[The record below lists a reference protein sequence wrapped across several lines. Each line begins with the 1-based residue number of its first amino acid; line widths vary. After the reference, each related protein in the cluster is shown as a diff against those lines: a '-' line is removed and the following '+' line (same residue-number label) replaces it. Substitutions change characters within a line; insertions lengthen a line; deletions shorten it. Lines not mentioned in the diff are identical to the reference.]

1 MKTRLVIILAFIAL
15 TATCYL
21 FPRTVL
27 NANPQ
32 TSGQDRRRK
41 TPARKSAQTQRR
53 GKPAK
58 DYSAFSHRS
67 AKHKSLDCDACH
79 KAPTANWPTASGF
92 PDVADYPAH
101 ASCTNCHRTEFF
113 KGARPVICSICHT
126 KVSPRDGAR
135 FVFDKPNQ
143 PTQFETIFPH
153 DKHQDVIARLK
164 GFDKNFESAHASLAQ
179 EKSIQKYNNC
189 AICHETETATLQ
201 PAGGFPDN
209 FPPPPGTFKNAPT
222 SHASCFNCHWKN
234 QKPTHNECAGCHDL
248 SPTDVATLSAPK
260 RISLKFS
267 HATEQHIDECTKC
280 HINITKVSSLRGLK
294 ADVPLS
300 ACVACHNKAGLR
312 TDLDNELE
320 QLDKNR
326 GFNCAYCHTSDK
338 GLLDAPA
345 SHYRIAGREPLQRK
359 DIK

>member
-15 TATCYL
+15 TATGYL
-21 FPRTVL
+21 FPRTAL

-32 TSGQDRRRK
+32 VSGQDRRRK
-41 TPARKSAQTQRR
+41 PASRRATQTQRR
-53 GKPAK
+53 GKSAK

-67 AKHKSLDCDACH
+67 AKHKSLDCAACH

-92 PDVADYPAH
+92 PDVADYPSH
-101 ASCTNCHRTEFF
+101 ASCTNCHRAEFF

-135 FVFDKPNQ
+135 FAFDKPNQ
-143 PTQFETIFPH
+143 PTQFDTIFPH
-153 DKHQDVIARLK
+153 DKHQDVIARLT
-164 GFDKNFESAHASLAQ
+164 GFDKKFEAAHAGLQ
-179 EKSIQKYNNC
+179 EKSVQKYNNC

-209 FPPPPGTFKNAPT
+209 FHPPTGTFKNAPA

-234 QKPTHNECAGCHDL
+234 QQPTHNECAGCHNL
-248 SPTDVATLSAPK
+248 SPTDVAILSAPK

-267 HATEQHIDECTKC
+267 HAREQHIDECTKC
-280 HINITKVSSLRGLK
+280 HINITKASSLRGLK

-300 ACVACHNKAGLR
+300 ACSDCHNKAGLR
-312 TDLDNELE
+312 TDLDDELA

-345 SHYRIAGREPLQRK
+345 SHYRIAGREPLERK